1 MSRTI
6 FVTDTIV
13 SAFSALSRLTS
24 LGRSTNGGD
33 TSWLADARWLDE
45 AEGPE
50 ATATAHRFAVQAYS
64 RRDRNGGRY
73 WERVA
78 GELHRMRAQP
88 GRLRKHRDDPAFASS
103 SARLGEETPS
113 TAAIPDIPHADSCNL
128 LDAGATSAAENL
140 RDEPFSS
147 ASATRE
153 ALTGNSPESIG
164 HPAEQG
170 LLPLKTLHLSARGR
184 LFDNGDRAN
193 RIFELT
199 RGTIIVCRFLADGRR
214 QITDIAGPGRFL
226 GLTAAERLDNDAIA
240 VTPASVLVWDRKKF
254 LSTDRAQKALLEAA
268 CRDGDRLRTLAVA
281 LGRKTAIERLA
292 SFLVGT
298 AGEAAATSFGLPLTR
313 YDIADHLGLTVE
325 TVSRTITKM
334 KAMGM
339 IAEQRGEI
347 RLLDAAGLSLIATGD
362 SRLPRSITSHR
373 DS

>member
-1 MSRTI
+1 MSRPI

-13 SAFSALSRLTS
+13 SAFSALSRLTA

-64 RRDRNGGRY
+64 RRDRNGGQY

-88 GRLRKHRDDPAFASS
+88 GRLRKHRDDPTLASWVS
-103 SARLGEETPS
+103 RLGEEAPS
-113 TAAIPDIPHADSCNL
+113 TTVIPVIPRADSCSL
-128 LDAGATSAAENL
+128 LDAGTTSATENL
-140 RDEPFSS
+140 RDEALSS

-153 ALTGNSPESIG
+153 AQTGGGAVSND
-164 HPAEQG
+164 HPIEQG

-199 RGTIIVCRFLADGRR
+199 QGTIIVCRFLADGRR

-226 GLTAAERLDNDAIA
+226 GLTAAERHDSDAIA

-254 LSTDRAQKALLEAA
+254 SSTDRAREALLEAV

-292 SFLVGT
+292 SFFVGA
-298 AGEAAATSFGLPLTR
+298 AGEAATTSFGLPLTR
-313 YDIADHLGLTVE
+313 YDIADHLGLTIE

-334 KAMGM
+334 KTMGM
-339 IAEQRGEI
+339 IAEHRGEI

-362 SRLPRSITSHR
+362 SRLPHSITSQR
-373 DS
+373 DP

>member
-1 MSRTI
+1 MSRPI

-13 SAFSALSRLTS
+13 SALSTLSRLAA

-88 GRLRKHRDDPAFASS
+88 GRLQKHRDDPTLASS
-103 SARLGEETPS
+103 VSRLGKEAPAT
-113 TAAIPDIPHADSCNL
+113 TVIRVIPRADSRSL
-128 LDAGATSAAENL
+128 LDADSTSATENL
-140 RDEPFSS
+140 RYEAPSS
-147 ASATRE
+147 ASGTRE
-153 ALTGNSPESIG
+153 AQTGSGAVSND
-164 HPAEQG
+164 HPVEQG
-170 LLPLKTLHLSARGR
+170 LLPLKTLHLSARGK

-199 RGTIIVCRFLADGRR
+199 QGTIIVCRFLADGRR
-214 QITDIAGPGRFL
+214 QITDIVGPGRFL
-226 GLTAAERLDNDAIA
+226 GLTAAERHDCDAIA
-240 VTPASVLVWDRKKF
+240 VTPATVLVWDRKKF
-254 LSTDRAQKALLEAA
+254 LSGATASEVLLEAA
-268 CRDGDRLRTLAVA
+268 FRDGERLRSLAVV

-292 SFLVGT
+292 SFFVGA
-298 AGEAAATSFGLPLTR
+298 AGEAATTSFGLPLTR

-325 TVSRTITKM
+325 TVSRTITKI

-339 IAEQRGEI
+339 IAEHRGEI

-362 SRLPRSITSHR
+362 DRLPHSIASQG